1 MKKLKQ
7 KNAQKIKFLNNTTTV
22 FLSYIS
28 TTNPQCRP
36 IRHNT
41 TSLPKIDKKE
51 KIEQIKKIKT
61 INQKEM
67 KRKIKIKTINKKY
80 QMKK

>member
-7 KNAQKIKFLNNTTTV
+7 QNAQKIKFLNNTTTV

-41 TSLPKIDKKE
+41 TSSPKIDKKE
-51 KIEQIKKIKT
+51 KIEQIKKIK
-61 INQKEM
+61 IIDQKEM

>member
-1 MKKLKQ
+1 M
-7 KNAQKIKFLNNTTTV
+7 
-22 FLSYIS
+22 
-28 TTNPQCRP
+28 
-36 IRHNT
+36 
-41 TSLPKIDKKE
+41 E

-67 KRKIKIKTINKKY
+67 KRKIKIETINKKY